1 MSGQADLFDR
11 AAECERLMD
20 RASDPIKK
28 ETWKRFRNMWIALA
42 NESACVPADHLA
54 QKVAD
59 IEKLLVGL
67 V

>member
-1 MSGQADLFDR
+1 MIGQADLFDR
-11 AAECERLMD
+11 AAECERLIAA
-20 RASDPIKK
+20 ASDPIKK
-28 ETWKRFRNMWIALA
+28 ETWKRFRDMWIALA
-42 NESACVPADHLA
+42 NESACSPADHMA